1 MPSSLERASGDGSSE
16 EGPAL
21 DAKPPNGSSSKRG
34 HASRGS
40 GSSSGSGRHNKGGG
54 SKGNL
59 GKGGVSKVTKRPRQ
73 SKGASDDKSQLGR
86 LICEGCNGLVL
97 HGTFKGQPAVYKLF
111 GPDRGGIAAGMNEA
125 SIYGALE
132 PCQGTELPIFF
143 EWGHLAAGI
152 YYLAIAC
159 VEGVPC
165 SELPSEFQATAALA
179 AKAALQRI
187 CTVQPGFLHEDLRLE
202 NILFR
207 HGSSDTAP
215 TAVIIDL
222 AASRLDGNPAEVKMQ
237 FRQLKSLFRR

>member
-125 SIYGALE
+125 SIYGESQIFYWLLSVLLLLGLYAWL
-132 PCQGTELPIFF
+132 CLGRLKKTSQVTESFVISVINC
-143 EWGHLAAGI
+143 LAD
-152 YYLAIAC
+152 
-159 VEGVPC
+159 P
-165 SELPSEFQATAALA
+165 AALDSG
-179 AKAALQRI
+179 L
-187 CTVQPGFLHEDLRLE
+187 
-202 NILFR
+202 
-207 HGSSDTAP
+207 DT
-215 TAVIIDL
+215 
-222 AASRLDGNPAEVKMQ
+222 Q
-237 FRQLKSLFRR
+237 